1 MFNAMRILTSTALL
15 SVAVTVIGCDNN
27 ENPAPAPTPPAAP
40 APVPQATTPPPPT
53 ADPTMT
59 DPAQNATPATPPGGA
74 TAAAT
79 DATTAEATT
88 LMDQTVQYVKENK
101 WDLADASMK
110 KLDAIKD
117 QLPESLKPRYAQVKT
132 MYDTA
137 KVGKSISVP
146 GM

>member
-15 SVAVTVIGCDNN
+15 SVAVTVIGCDKN
-27 ENPAPAPTPPAAP
+27 ENPTPAPTPPAAP
-40 APVPQATTPPPPT
+40 APVPQATTPPT

-74 TAAAT
+74 TATAT
-79 DATTAEATT
+79 DATTTEATT

-110 KLDAIKD
+110 KLDAMKD

-132 MYDTA
+132 MYDSA